1 MTLSIYTLQPQVI
14 DLSRDRFP
22 AILQTWQGNSLKL
35 PAGGTHFGYI
45 HQGQSVLSRQ
55 AGADVYKLRSGMY
68 FCLPGEGELEGKD
81 SSGILITRFN
91 YQGMFSLGG
100 PIEPT
105 GRFAYINGGMNSLL
119 IPPIMR
125 GDPCLNAMYFP
136 PNVNQTLH
144 THPSYRIGIV
154 VAGRG
159 ELETQQTAIAL
170 EPGMGFI
177 IPADSLHKFRT
188 AESAFVVVVFHPD
201 SDTGF
206 THRDN
211 PMLKRTLIDDIS
223 AAELPDIQTQVSD
236 RSDDATE

>member
-1 MTLSIYTLQPQVI
+1 MTLSIYPLRQQII

-22 AILQTWQGNSLKL
+22 ATFRIWQGNSLKL
-35 PAGGTHFGYI
+35 PADGTHFGYVY
-45 HQGQSVLSRQ
+45 QGQPVLSRQ
-55 AGADVYKLRSGMY
+55 AGADAYKLRSGMY
-68 FCLPGEGELEGKD
+68 FCLPGGGELEGQD

-91 YQGMFSLGG
+91 YQGMFNLGG

-136 PNVNQTLH
+136 PNTDQTLH
-144 THPSYRIGIV
+144 THPSYRIGII
-154 VAGRG
+154 VAGSS
-159 ELETQQTAIAL
+159 ELENQQTTVTL
-170 EPGMGFI
+170 KPGMSFL

-188 AESAFVVVVFHPD
+188 AESHLEVVVFHPD

-211 PMLKRTLIDDIS
+211 PMLRRTLIDDIS
-223 AAELPDIQTQVSD
+223 AAELPDIQTQVMGN
-236 RSDDATE
+236 ECH